1 MMILMIEEIEKSEG
15 DDELLALKSFKSS
28 LLLQYLFNHMKY
40 MKNLSLKALIYGL
53 KCTGRGYER
62 RVTDNM
68 TMTLNEEYASVMKLS
83 WNDRKE
89 YSSWCK
95 FRFSTRF
102 NSTNKYV
109 EDSINYLNSN
119 PNNSSYYG
127 QFNFFMKLFIPSEE
141 ILHGVKIASVTSVSN
156 HTPLYIWNHFKKK
169 KYEQYQSRSTI
180 DCIDF
185 NKLIDIQQSALF
197 IPFTDIFATKY
208 GVIGVDNN
216 NKPFLNKT
224 NKLPKK
230 EDMKESNFSS
240 ERINNISKLYFV
252 ELQPE
257 RRDVKFDLNN
267 NEMYNS

>member
-1 MMILMIEEIEKSEG
+1 
-15 DDELLALKSFKSS
+15 
-28 LLLQYLFNHMKY
+28 
-40 MKNLSLKALIYGL
+40 
-53 KCTGRGYER
+53 
-62 RVTDNM
+62 
-68 TMTLNEEYASVMKLS
+68 MKLS

-89 YSSWCK
+89 YSAWCK

-109 EDSINYLNSN
+109 EDSINYSNNN

-141 ILHGVKIASVTSVSN
+141 ILHGLKIASVTAVSN
-156 HTPLYIWNHFKKK
+156 HTTLYIWNHPKKK
-169 KYEQYQSRSTI
+169 KYEQYQSRSVI

-185 NKLIDIQQSALF
+185 NKLNIIQQSALF

-216 NKPFLNKT
+216 NKPFLNKK
-224 NKLPKK
+224 NKLPNK
-230 EDMKESNFSS
+230 EDIKESNFSS
-240 ERINNISKLYFV
+240 ERLNYISKMYFV

-257 RRDVKFDLNN
+257 RRDVMFDLNN